1 MTSLSATPP
10 ASQRR
15 PAPVKAARR
24 ILFVDDDDLILRS
37 MERVL
42 RRPAADSGWE
52 LCFATDGDAALA
64 EMARSPVEVL
74 LADANM
80 AKMSGATLLR
90 KVQERDPAVVRILLS
105 GHTGLDVLRVALP
118 YAHQFLPKPCD
129 GQLLRSTIESA
140 CGLRGLLAR
149 PEMRQLVGSSNQLP
163 SAPRTFIELS
173 NALANP
179 STSARAVS
187 EIIERVIAM
196 SARVLQ
202 LVSSAF
208 YGLPRAVTSIGGA
221 VAYLGIE
228 VIKAIVL
235 SVEVSR
241 MFPLTQTIADFSVE
255 ALQQQGMRA
264 SQFAKRILGHEPGGD
279 VLLVAGLLQDTGQ
292 LVLAARAPSRFGIAL
307 SSTTSRKQPLYE
319 VETEMFG
326 ASHAEI
332 GAYLLGL
339 WGLPPRV
346 VSAVA
351 NHLEPQRTGSRVFDA
366 AAALYVANLLVVDP
380 DVPALDRVIPH
391 TIALDLN
398 FLRLVGVA
406 HQLDE
411 WRRLARAFNSGK
423 SNAPRLAARA

>member
-1 MTSLSATPP
+1 MVN
-10 ASQRR
+10 
-15 PAPVKAARR
+15 APRR
-24 ILFVDDDDLILRS
+24 ILFVDDDELILRS

-42 RRPAADSGWE
+42 RRPAAENGWE
-52 LCFATDGDAALA
+52 LCFATDGDSAL
-64 EMARSPVEVL
+64 EELTRSPVEVML
-74 LADANM
+74 VDANM
-80 AKMSGATLLR
+80 GKMSGATLLR

-105 GHTGLDVLRVALP
+105 GHTGLDVLRTALP

-129 GQLLRSTIESA
+129 GQLLRSTLESA
-140 CGLRGLLAR
+140 CGLRNLLAR
-149 PEMRQLVGSSNQLP
+149 PEMRQLVGSSNELP

-179 STSARAVS
+179 SASSRAVS
-187 EIIERVIAM
+187 EIIERDIGI

-208 YGLPRAVTSIGGA
+208 YGLPRAVTSVGGA
-221 VAYLGIE
+221 VAYLGVE

-241 MFPLTQTIADFSVE
+241 MFPLTQSIPDFSVD
-255 ALQQQGMRA
+255 ALQQHGMRV

-279 VLLVAGLLQDTGQ
+279 VLIVAGLLQDTGQ
-292 LVLAARAPSRFGIAL
+292 LVLASRAAQRFGIAL
-307 SSTTSRKQPLYE
+307 STAQARKQPLQE
-319 VETEMFG
+319 AEIDLFG

-339 WGLPPRV
+339 WGLPQRV
-346 VSAVA
+346 VNAVA
-351 NHLEPQRTGSRVFDA
+351 NHLEPQRTGNRVFDA
-366 AAALYVANLLVVDP
+366 AAALYVANMLVVDA
-380 DVPALDRVIPH
+380 DVPALEEVPPRS
-391 TIALDLN
+391 IALDLS

-411 WRRLARAFNSGK
+411 WRRLARAFGGSR
-423 SNAPRLAARA
+423 SQAPKLAARA

>member
-1 MTSLSATPP
+1 MTPLSAPP

-24 ILFVDDDDLILRS
+24 ILFVDDDELILRS

-52 LCFATDGDAALA
+52 LCFATDGDAALE

-105 GHTGLDVLRVALP
+105 GHTGLDVLRTALP

-129 GQLLRSTIESA
+129 GQLLKSTIESA

-149 PEMRQLVGSSNQLP
+149 PEMRQLVGSSNELP

-179 STSARAVS
+179 STSARVVS
-187 EIIERVIAM
+187 EIIERDIGI

-221 VAYLGIE
+221 VAYLGVE

-255 ALQQQGMRA
+255 ALQQHGMRA
-264 SQFAKRILGHEPGGD
+264 SQFAKRILGHEPGGE

-292 LVLAARAPSRFGIAL
+292 LVLAARAASRFGIAL
-307 SSTTSRKQPLYE
+307 STSASRKQPLYE
-319 VETEMFG
+319 AETEMFG

-380 DVPALDRVIPH
+380 DVPALDEVPPH

-411 WRRLARAFNSGK
+411 WRRLARAFGSGK
-423 SNAPRLAARA
+423 SNAPPLAARA